1 MSSTLQDLRF
11 ADDMKQT
18 VTIPQSSVA
27 GEIACGAVGKEFN
40 GITHLRL
47 VCRELAAFR

>member
-1 MSSTLQDLRF
+1 MSSVLQDLRF

-18 VTIPQSSVA
+18 VTILQSSMADKFA
-27 GEIACGAVGKEFN
+27 GGAVEKTFN